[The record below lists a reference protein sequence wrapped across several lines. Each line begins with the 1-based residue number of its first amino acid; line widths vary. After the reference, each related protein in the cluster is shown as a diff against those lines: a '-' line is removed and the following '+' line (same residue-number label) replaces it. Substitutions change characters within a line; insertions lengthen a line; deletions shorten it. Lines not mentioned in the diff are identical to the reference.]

1 MYILNGLA
9 PSILRDFVYFR
20 STVSVR
26 SRSSSTSDCVPLPS
40 YYHLVSVRAVI
51 HWNTS
56 RRRKD
61 VLIYI
66 NSVNTDTVWFN
77 WAISLWFFIG
87 SDRMCISITYCMCL
101 LFYVFMYTYDYATR
115 SQESAYK

>member
-1 MYILNGLA
+1 M
-9 PSILRDFVYFR
+9 
-20 STVSVR
+20 
-26 SRSSSTSDCVPLPS
+26 
-40 YYHLVSVRAVI
+40 RAVI

-77 WAISLWFFIG
+77 WAISLLFFIG
-87 SDRMCISITYCMCL
+87 SDRMCISITVL
-101 LFYVFMYTYDYATR
+101 HVFVVFMYTYDYAPR